1 MRRVR
6 GAGTT
11 GKIGVT
17 GRGLKHVWARH
28 EIDEV
33 PERMPRSWRVAR
45 KRRNCQRDGETAREV
60 ERRRSGGLP
69 ETTAERGEVTPE
81 KLATHL
87 TPGGFPVSG
96 GQ

>member
-6 GAGTT
+6 SAETT
-11 GKIGVT
+11 GKNGVT

-45 KRRNCQRDGETAREV
+45 KRRNCQRDGETARET
-60 ERRRSGGLP
+60 ERLP
-69 ETTAERGEVTPE
+69 ERWSIGEVVVYQKP
-81 KLATHL
+81 
-87 TPGGFPVSG
+87 PPSG
-96 GQ
+96 VR

>member
-33 PERMPRSWRVAR
+33 PERLPERRSE
-45 KRRNCQRDGETAREV
+45 CQV
-60 ERRRSGGLP
+60 ERRRSGRIP
-69 ETTAERGEVTPE
+69 VATVERSEVS
-81 KLATHL
+81 L
-87 TPGGFPVSG
+87 G
-96 GQ
+96 